1 MNPLVLYRLP
11 IFASVLCITIQGTVN
26 GQTLAGIDVLVK
38 NQFVNLTGRR
48 VGLITNQTGVNAA
61 GESTVTLLADAEN
74 VDLVALFSP
83 EHGFAGQLDQSEIS
97 DSEDQ
102 STGIKIHSLYGK
114 TRVPTKEMVH
124 GIDTLVFDI
133 QDIGTRFYTYISTM
147 GGAMRAASKYG
158 LRFVVLDRPNPI
170 NGVTVSGPVLDAG
183 GESFVGYH
191 TLAVRHGMTTG
202 ELAEMFRSEW
212 DIDIELEI
220 IPMQNWNPKLMFD
233 STGRLW
239 VNPSPNMRCL
249 TQAILYPG
257 VGLLET
263 TNLSVGRGTDTPF
276 EVLGAPWIH
285 PTKFAQALNQ
295 KNLPGVVFVPV
306 KFQPDSSKYE
316 GEICGGVNIVI
327 TNRDRFDATD
337 CGWLLARTLR
347 VMYEKEWETQSLNR
361 LLVDEVT
368 KNAILATQSVDS
380 IKSGYAKEL
389 QEFRQRREAFL
400 LYPR

>member
-1 MNPLVLYRLP
+1 
-11 IFASVLCITIQGTVN
+11 
-26 GQTLAGIDVLVK
+26 
-38 NQFVNLTGRR
+38 
-48 VGLITNQTGVNAA
+48 
-61 GESTVTLLADAEN
+61 
-74 VDLVALFSP
+74 
-83 EHGFAGQLDQSEIS
+83 
-97 DSEDQ
+97 
-102 STGIKIHSLYGK
+102 
-114 TRVPTKEMVH
+114 
-124 GIDTLVFDI
+124 
-133 QDIGTRFYTYISTM
+133 M
-147 GGAMRAASKYG
+147 GGAMRASSKYG

-233 STGRLW
+233 FTGRLW

-327 TNRDRFDATD
+327 TNQTFRRHRLWMAT
-337 CGWLLARTLR
+337 RTAITCDVR
-347 VMYEKEWETQSLNR
+347 
-361 LLVDEVT
+361 
-368 KNAILATQSVDS
+368 KNGSNPSIDS
-380 IKSGYAKEL
+380 
-389 QEFRQRREAFL
+389 
-400 LYPR
+400 